1 MCNVY
6 LNAPTI
12 LAQTRPSPLTLTIF
26 LQRHSLTRSCRFVSF
41 PSTRALTDPTI
52 SSFPRHA
59 LAFNRHAIDVPRD
72 LPHSTRGDAPRRII
86 IINKPSLPL
95 ASRAVRAWP
104 RPRRPDH
111 RESVA
116 WSRPSIPPF
125 LRTSTN
131 NNDSASLALSALSVS
146 STHQPHQHTQRIE
159 HRPPREPA
167 LGIMGDEQMMDTRFV
182 AFLSRRC
189 GLPCWAAHT
198 TLWDTR
204 R

>member
-1 MCNVY
+1 M
-6 LNAPTI
+6 
-12 LAQTRPSPLTLTIF
+12 
-26 LQRHSLTRSCRFVSF
+26 SF

-146 STHQPHQHTQRIE
+146 STHQPHQHTT
-159 HRPPREPA
+159 HRAPPASRACAEDYGRRANDGHEICGFPFQA
-167 LGIMGDEQMMDTRFV
+167 LWASLLGSPHDFV
-182 AFLSRRC
+182 GHAKIKALPRVLSLFTP
-189 GLPCWAAHT
+189 LP
-198 TLWDTR
+198 
-204 R
+204 